1 MITQPTWLV
10 LTVTGLYS
18 YKISSMDMKDM
29 YFEAV
34 FLLQLPVCFEFFYT
48 TESLF
53 FKVYSNKMG
62 LTKNLFEIT
71 HGKDFYDARRS
82 LKKQT

>member
-1 MITQPTWLV
+1 
-10 LTVTGLYS
+10 
-18 YKISSMDMKDM
+18 MDMKDM

-34 FLLQLPVCFEFFYT
+34 FLLQLPVCFEFFLHNR
-48 TESLF
+48 ESVFLKF
-53 FKVYSNKMG
+53 TLIKSNKMG